1 MNLPAAMI
9 EDRAI
14 SALYPDRVVD
24 FACAAHESFEFCSPS
39 AKMNM
44 LRAQLAA
51 HRFSAD
57 GIGLRLIT
65 LEWKYD
71 LPVLSIDLSNWMA
84 KVDRRFRRLS
94 N

>member
-1 MNLPAAMI
+1 MI

-14 SALYPDRVVD
+14 SAPYSDRAVG

-39 AKMNM
+39 AKMDM

-51 HRFSAD
+51 HGFSAD
-57 GIGLRLIT
+57 GMSLRLLI

-71 LPVLSIDLSNWMA
+71 LLVLSIHLGYWMS
-84 KVDRRFRRLS
+84 KVDRRFSRLR